1 MAPSL
6 RVAEKIRPYFVVI
19 LEFGTTKP
27 SGLRLVW
34 PDFRSQRL
42 SPQLC
47 AGSSACNPSLPF
59 LALPAVTERDNCSVA
74 RCGLTLHQSPGHSER
89 RNSYTGNRERVLPE
103 VPSELNSWRGI
114 AAAWPRFLAWLI
126 RRLPNEQQQM
136 LVFTILAGGM
146 CGLAAVAFHLS
157 IMWLEKLLINQ
168 ANAAPGHS
176 WIFWT
181 ILTPGLGGLIVGL
194 GLTYWV
200 PAAAGSG
207 IPQVKVAFGLR
218 SGLVSVRETI
228 GKFVLCALQIG
239 SGASL
244 GLEGPTVQICA
255 GVSSMLARA
264 VRLSPQYQRRMA
276 SVGMAAGIA
285 AAFNAPIAAITFTLE
300 ELIGDL
306 DQTMLSGVIVA
317 AALAAVVEHSILGS
331 NPVFHV
337 PRPYVLA
344 NSSSLIWYALLG
356 VLAAVVSVMFTDSL
370 LWLRARFKAFTAL
383 PRWVHPA
390 LGGVATGALAVVGL
404 ELFHLNGIAGDPY
417 KTLELALTGTMPVLV
432 MALFCVLKLAATV
445 CSYSSGGSG
454 GIFAPSLFMGAMLG
468 GSVGYLDVI
477 VFHHSADAIG
487 AFAIV
492 GMGAVFAGIV
502 RAPMTSVLIVFEMTG
517 GYGLVLPLM
526 IANMSAFA
534 LARHWRPMP
543 VYEALLAQDGIDL
556 PHGTMPLDP
565 PEATTPPTRLRES
578 GTEDATA

>member
-1 MAPSL
+1 
-6 RVAEKIRPYFVVI
+6 
-19 LEFGTTKP
+19 
-27 SGLRLVW
+27 
-34 PDFRSQRL
+34 
-42 SPQLC
+42 
-47 AGSSACNPSLPF
+47 
-59 LALPAVTERDNCSVA
+59 
-74 RCGLTLHQSPGHSER
+74 
-89 RNSYTGNRERVLPE
+89 
-103 VPSELNSWRGI
+103 LNYWQGI
-114 AAAWPRFLAWLI
+114 ASLWPRFLAWII
-126 RRLPNEQQQM
+126 RRLPNEQQR
-136 LVFTILAGGM
+136 LLALTILAGGL
-146 CGLAAVAFHLS
+146 CGLSAVAFHLS
-157 IMWLEKLLINQ
+157 IGWLEKLIINR
-168 ANAAPGHS
+168 ANAAPGYS

-181 ILTPGLGGLIVGL
+181 VVTPGFGGLIVGL
-194 GLTYWV
+194 GLTYWA

-207 IPQVKVAFGLR
+207 IPQVKVAFALR
-218 SGLVSVRETI
+218 SGLVSLRETI
-228 GKFVLCALQIG
+228 GKFVLCAFQIG

-255 GVSSMLARA
+255 GVSSLLAQA
-264 VRLSPQYQRRMA
+264 ARLSPQFHRRMA

-331 NPVFHV
+331 TPVFHV
-337 PRPYVLA
+337 PRPYVLG
-344 NSSSLIWYALLG
+344 NTSSLIWYALLG
-356 VLAAVVSVMFTDSL
+356 VLAAVVSIAFTDSL
-370 LWLRARFKAFTAL
+370 LWLRARFKGFSAL

-390 LGGVATGALAVVGL
+390 LGGLATGALAAIGFQF
-404 ELFHLNGIAGDPY
+404 FHLNGIAGDPY
-417 KTLELALTGTMPVLV
+417 RTLELALTGTMPLIF
-432 MALFCVLKLAATV
+432 MAAFCVLKLLATV

-468 GSVGYLDVI
+468 GCVGYLDVTI
-477 VFHHSADAIG
+477 FHHSTDAIG

-543 VYEALLAQDGIDL
+543 VYDALLAQDGIFL
-556 PHGTMPLDP
+556 PHGTIPLELPSASPDGVGLHRN
-565 PEATTPPTRLRES
+565 ETQ
-578 GTEDATA
+578 DATA